1 MAYQFP
7 CSEALISDLG
17 DKDEREAFVA
27 DQVRTRIALLIR
39 ALREQADRNWSQAEL
54 GKRAGKPQSVISRLE
69 DPEYGKVTLQTL
81 FEVAAAFELPLYF
94 DMPNWDEWFRLMSD
108 MSARALQRQSFDA
121 AVLGSL
127 CQEEADGEVAPTPIL
142 EDQPAII
149 EPVAGHEALGTK
161 PEAMDIYSDLKVTTD
176 ISMLKLKK
184 WSGISR
190 DDPMDIYSDL
200 KVRFK
205 KWPIKHVKPD
215 DVIIDVERTPQ
226 TKMRR
231 SGSFAEISI

>member
-1 MAYQFP
+1 MTYQFP
-7 CSEALISDLG
+7 CSEALVSDLG

-54 GKRAGKPQSVISRLE
+54 GRRAGKPQSVISRLE

-81 FEVAAAFELPLYF
+81 FEVAAAFELPLYI

-121 AVLGSL
+121 AALRSL
-127 CQEEADGEVAPTPIL
+127 CHEEADGEVAPIPIF

-149 EPVAGHEALGTK
+149 EPVAAHEALGAK
-161 PEAMDIYSDLKVTTD
+161 AEAMDIYSDLKATTD
-176 ISMLKLKK
+176 ILA
-184 WSGISR
+184 WSDNTVIMR
-190 DDPMDIYSDL
+190 DPRS
-200 KVRFK
+200 FFQSEH
-205 KWPIKHVKPD
+205 WSIKPVKPD

-226 TKMRR
+226 TKMRG
-231 SGSFAEISI
+231 SGSLAEISI

>member
-1 MAYQFP
+1 
-7 CSEALISDLG
+7 LISDLG

-54 GKRAGKPQSVISRLE
+54 GRRAGKPQSVISRLE

-121 AVLGSL
+121 AALGSL

-149 EPVAGHEALGTK
+149 EPVAGHEALSAK
-161 PEAMDIYSDLKVTTD
+161 PEAMDIYSDAKLTTG
-176 ISMLKLKK
+176 ILAWSMRVDR
-184 WSGISR
+184 S
-190 DDPMDIYSDL
+190 
-200 KVRFK
+200 
-205 KWPIKHVKPD
+205 IKPVKPD
-215 DVIIDVERTPQ
+215 GVIIDVERVVTRELRPFFKFKSQ
-226 TKMRR
+226 HASDQNETFQIRSRNQHLTKKVAR
-231 SGSFAEISI
+231 